1 MNMTGTH
8 LLFFVPV
15 GLVALVVG
23 VVVRLVWRR
32 ARTAATRPIVI
43 GRSGGSPLYTLLV
56 AALVIGAQW
65 AVAANDPNPRVLLA
79 VLAVPALFAGTA
91 VARLMSGS
99 TTVRSGRKGA
109 RR

>member
-1 MNMTGTH
+1 VNLANTH

-15 GLVALVVG
+15 GLVVLVVG

-32 ARTAATRPIVI
+32 ARAAATRPIVI
-43 GRSGGSPLYTLLV
+43 GRSGGSPLSTLLV
-56 AALVIGAQW
+56 AALVIGVQW
-65 AVAANDPNPRVLLA
+65 AVAANDPNPRVLVA
-79 VLAVPALFAGTA
+79 VLAVPALFAGA
-91 VARLMSGS
+91 AIARLTSGS

>member
-1 MNMTGTH
+1 MNLTNTH
-8 LLFFVPV
+8 VLFFLPV
-15 GLVALVVG
+15 GLVALALG
-23 VVVRLVWRR
+23 VAVRLLWRR
-32 ARTAATRPIVI
+32 ARAAATRPIVI

-65 AVAANDPNPRVLLA
+65 AVAVNDPNPRVLLA
-79 VLAVPALFAGTA
+79 VLAVPALFAGA
-91 VARLMSGS
+91 SIARLMSGT